1 MKLLKYLVI
10 TCTSV
15 IMITA
20 CQKELSFDVDGN
32 ARGTLKSDASG
43 DCLPSTVNG
52 I

>member
-1 MKLLKYLVI
+1 MKLLKYLLI
-10 TCTSV
+10 TCTTV

-43 DCLPSTVNG
+43 D
-52 I
+52 